1 MGSDSRY
8 DRVRPVGDREAAE
21 ARALHTIAGLLD
33 GWSGISSRSV
43 SIQIAGVLTATAV
56 ELGNGRPVPPGVRR
70 AVRGLADALRR
81 EMQPRSD
88 AARQ

>member
-8 DRVRPVGDREAAE
+8 DRVRPVADREAVE
-21 ARALHTIAGLLD
+21 ARALHVIADLVPGY
-33 GWSGISSRSV
+33 SGITSRAV
-43 SIQIAGVLTATAV
+43 ALQLAGVLQATAV

-81 EMQPRSD
+81 ELEPRS
-88 AARQ
+88 